1 MFSITKKPIDELQQF
16 LKFLIPCVV
25 VLKTSI
31 KNKKTLIKMKVRK
44 EIELDCNVKVK
55 VEVIEE

>member
-1 MFSITKKPIDELQQF
+1 MFSIAKKPIDELQEF
-16 LKFLIPCVV
+16 FKILIPGVI

-31 KNKKTLIKMKVRK
+31 ENKKILIKVRK